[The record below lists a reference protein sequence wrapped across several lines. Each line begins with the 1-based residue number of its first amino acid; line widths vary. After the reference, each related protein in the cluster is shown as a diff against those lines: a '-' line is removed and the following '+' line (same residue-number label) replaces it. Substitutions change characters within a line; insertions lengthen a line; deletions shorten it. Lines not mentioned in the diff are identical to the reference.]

1 VYSTEVNGEVM
12 SFGTSGW
19 LYQSNKLMYDRGT
32 KTLWHQFL
40 GEPVVGELVGS
51 GIELKLLPVTLTTWE
66 EWVAAY
72 PATTVLDIETG
83 VYPASSY
90 REEDN
95 RLSIYSSYRRSEE
108 TMFPVPE
115 RSTRLPTKS
124 RVLGITLNGQSRA
137 YPDFALH
144 KEPVLNDSL
153 GGLELVVVTIGG
165 GSRAYEA
172 GGQIFSAGWS
182 EGSLSE
188 SIVLLDENGGTW
200 KITEDALIPA
210 DNSEDSLGRLPSR
223 SAFWF
228 GWYAFYPS
236 TEVYQLELPGP

>member
-51 GIELKLLPVTLTTWE
+51 GIELKLLPVTLTIWD
-66 EWVAAY
+66 EWVSAY
-72 PATTVLDIETG
+72 PDTTVLDIETG

-90 REEDN
+90 QVEDD
-95 RLSIYSSYRRSEE
+95 RLSIYSSYRRSDE

-153 GGLELVVVTIGG
+153 GGMELVVVTIGG
-165 GSRAYEA
+165 GSRAYESK
-172 GGQIFSAGWS
+172 GQEFSAGWS
-182 EGSLSE
+182 EGSRSE
-188 SIVLLDENGGTW
+188 SMMLIDENGGIW
-200 KITEDALIPA
+200 KITEEALVPT
-210 DNSEDSLGRLPSR
+210 DNTEDTLGRLPSR

-236 TEVYQLELPGP
+236 TEVYQP